1 MGGLGIFRLMFNV
14 HFCFNSDKFISN
26 SEFGR
31 NILAYVNKSEVYKLI
46 GFSFLC
52 FLAEEGELYVF
63 YGGSSFPSGNA
74 TRGCQK
80 IDPCPGE
87 KVIKI
92 VPIK

>member
-1 MGGLGIFRLMFNV
+1 VYTIIIF
-14 HFCFNSDKFISN
+14 
-26 SEFGR
+26 
-31 NILAYVNKSEVYKLI
+31 
-46 GFSFLC
+46 FSLC

-92 VPIK
+92 VKEIIDN

>member
-1 MGGLGIFRLMFNV
+1 MGGLGICRLFFV
-14 HFCFNSDKFISN
+14 YFCFNLTYKQPWNLAEILRHNKIISL
-26 SEFGR
+26 R
-31 NILAYVNKSEVYKLI
+31 
-46 GFSFLC
+46 FSLLC
-52 FLAEEGELYVF
+52 LLAEEGELYVF

-92 VPIK
+92 VPVKEIIDK

>member
-1 MGGLGIFRLMFNV
+1 MAEIFRHMLTKM
-14 HFCFNSDKFISN
+14 
-26 SEFGR
+26 
-31 NILAYVNKSEVYKLI
+31 KLTI
-46 GFSFLC
+46 KLSGFSLLC

-92 VPIK
+92 VSA